1 MQKAGRGQAPAAP
14 QMSTPPTAV
23 EPEYTMTGSI
33 ETVLSQF
40 SPKPASQRFTL
51 QNRKLLRVSLGA
63 GVLAQKGAMVAY
75 QGQVE
80 FDHQG
85 KGMKGFMKSA
95 LTGEGMSLMKVQGQ
109 GDVYFAVGAANVVII
124 TLNGDAV
131 TCNGANV
138 LAFDDSLTHDIKMV
152 QGAGGM
158 AAGGMF
164 NVYIQGQGQVA
175 LMSHGDP
182 VLLWTHQA
190 PTFVDTNATVA
201 WSANLQTS
209 LKSSFNMKSLI
220 GKGSGEAFQMAF
232 QGQGWVLV
240 QPDEGVGT
248 RGGISGGAGGGG
260 GGLGGLLRG

>member
-1 MQKAGRGQAPAAP
+1 
-14 QMSTPPTAV
+14 MSTPPATV
-23 EPEYTMTGSI
+23 EPEYTMTGTV

-40 SPKPASQRFTL
+40 SPKPANQRFTL
-51 QNRKLLRVSLGA
+51 QNHKLLRVSLGP

-80 FDHQG
+80 FDHKG
-85 KGMKGFMKSA
+85 KGMKGMMKSA

-109 GDVYFAVGAANVVII
+109 GDVYFAVNAADVVIL
-124 TLNGDAV
+124 TLNGDAL

-138 LAFDDSLTHDIKMV
+138 LAFDDTLTHDIKMV

-164 NVYIQGQGQVA
+164 NVFIQGQGQVA
-175 LMSHGDP
+175 LMTQGTP
-182 VLLWTHQA
+182 VVLWAHQA
-190 PTFVDTNATVA
+190 PTFVDTNAAVA
-201 WSANLQTS
+201 WSANLQTA
-209 LKSSFNMKSLI
+209 LKSSFNVKALI
-220 GKGSGEAFQMAF
+220 GKGSGEAFQMSF

-248 RGGISGGAGGGG
+248 RGGIGGAGGGG
-260 GGLGGLLRG
+260 AQVGGALGGLLRG